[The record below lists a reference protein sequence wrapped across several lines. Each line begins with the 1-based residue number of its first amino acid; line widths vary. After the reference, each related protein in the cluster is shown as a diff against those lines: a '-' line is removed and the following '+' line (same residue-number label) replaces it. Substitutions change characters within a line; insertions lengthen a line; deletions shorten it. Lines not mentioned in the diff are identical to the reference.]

1 MQSLLRSDEF
11 RRVWHRLGSYI
22 MLVTHRW
29 IPKSDVT
36 GQIINLFV
44 CRVLHIQCQKRI
56 TCIESFNCW
65 FTDLSTTTTYREHF
79 SWWDR
84 YNSSDSTLFPSS
96 YFIGFDGLMW
106 CDVQVQEKL
115 RLDLRRKI
123 EALDIDQT
131 CFSLDNRSLLCPIY
145 FTIGCS
151 GSVANMFVAN
161 CTLYQSSYD
170 LLCTLIK
177 IHVSNVFFPA
187 LTKSSCT
194 QEFTRQTF
202 APATRRQDFYMSELT
217 K

>member
-1 MQSLLRSDEF
+1 MSKKNNMHRKFQLLIHWSQHHDDIQGT
-11 RRVWHRLGSYI
+11 LLL
-22 MLVTHRW
+22 M
-29 IPKSDVT
+29 
-36 GQIINLFV
+36 GQVQLIW
-44 CRVLHIQCQKRI
+44 
-56 TCIESFNCW
+56 FNV
-65 FTDLSTTTTYREHF
+65 
-79 SWWDR
+79 
-84 YNSSDSTLFPSS
+84 FPNS
-96 YFIGFDGLMW
+96 YFIRFDGLMW

>member
-1 MQSLLRSDEF
+1 MS
-11 RRVWHRLGSYI
+11 
-22 MLVTHRW
+22 
-29 IPKSDVT
+29 KK
-36 GQIINLFV
+36 N
-44 CRVLHIQCQKRI
+44 

-79 SWWDR
+79 CWWDR
-84 YNSSDSTLFPSS
+84 YNSSDSTVFSSS
-96 YFIGFDGLMW
+96 YFIGFNGLMW

-177 IHVSNVFFPA
+177 IHVSNVFFP
-187 LTKSSCT
+187 SSHEIQLHPGVHQADLCSSDPQVRFSHVGANKVT
-194 QEFTRQTF
+194 PSHRLGLNSPTRT
-202 APATRRQDFYMSELT
+202 
-217 K
+217 